1 MPFPAHIDLR
11 EQADRLT
18 QNGAHLIAQGHARDA
33 VLILRQ
39 ALALQPR
46 LADAHYHLGHALR
59 ETGQTPQALQ
69 AYQQALSCN
78 DAHVPT
84 WLRLAELQREEGC
97 LSDAATAYR
106 RALALRPDLPE
117 VHLDLGMLLDDMG
130 QHIEAESAYR
140 QAIHHRP
147 GYAEAHQN
155 LGALMVTLGRLSDA
169 EESCR
174 QALALQPESALAHAC
189 LASVLILQNQLPQG
203 ESHYRKAVAL
213 DPDNAPFQEHLGAVL
228 HRQNKFAQAESVYRR
243 VLALD
248 PGDWDT
254 WSNLGTV
261 LDNLNR
267 LPESEAA
274 LRQAHALR
282 PDSPDIR
289 FGLAFTLLRQGKLAE
304 AWPLYESRYDAER
317 QTLTRWPM
325 PTTLNYPQWQ
335 GESLQGKSL
344 VLWQEQGFGDM
355 IQFARYLS
363 RIKALGASRIILVCQ
378 NPLKPLFEGLSQVD
392 AVVGTGKAAT
402 MDDAQA
408 LVGYDYWTLIMSLP
422 HLLNTATFDD
432 IPPAVYLQPDPARL
446 ARWRPRLDGLPGM
459 KVGLAWKGNAQH
471 LNDDNRSLSSLRALA
486 PLWQVPGVSFV
497 SVQKGQGED
506 EARAPLDDQPL
517 LHLGSDIAD
526 FADSAAIIAQLDLL
540 ICVDTA
546 AVHLAGALGV
556 ACWTL
561 IPIEGTDWRWMLD
574 RETSPWYPG
583 TMRLFR
589 QTTLGDWNG
598 PVEQLRQA
606 LLTRC
611 LERNTTSAE

>member
-11 EQADRLT
+11 EQADQLAR
-18 QNGAHLIAQGHARDA
+18 NGARLIAQGRAQDA
-33 VLILRQ
+33 ILILRQ

-46 LADAHYHLGHALR
+46 LADAHYHLGHALQQ
-59 ETGQTPQALQ
+59 GHQTQQALQ
-69 AYQQALSCN
+69 AYLQALSCN

-84 WLRLAELQREEGC
+84 WLRLAELHREQGR
-97 LSDAATAYR
+97 LNDAAAAYR

-117 VHLDLGMLLDDMG
+117 IHHDLGMLLDDMG
-130 QHIEAESAYR
+130 HHIEAESAYR
-140 QAIHHRP
+140 QAIRHRP

-155 LGALMVTLGRLSDA
+155 LGALMVTLGRLPDA

-174 QALALQPESALAHAC
+174 QVLALQPGAALAHAY

-213 DPDNAPFQEHLGAVL
+213 DPGNASLLEQLGAVL

-243 VLALD
+243 VLALN

-254 WSNLGTV
+254 WSNLGVV

-267 LPESEAA
+267 LPESEDA
-274 LRQAHALR
+274 LLRAFALR
-282 PDSPDIR
+282 PQSPDIR
-289 FGLAFTLLRQGKLAE
+289 FGLAFALLRQGRLAQ
-304 AWPLYESRYDAER
+304 AWPLYESRYDPNR
-317 QTLTRWPM
+317 QTFTRWPM

-335 GESLQGKSL
+335 GESLQGRSL
-344 VLWQEQGFGDM
+344 VIWQEQGFGDM

-363 RIKALGASRIILVCQ
+363 RLKALGASRIILVCQ
-378 NPLKPLFEGLSQVD
+378 HPLKPLFEGLPQVD
-392 AVVGTGKAAT
+392 KVVGTGKSAT
-402 MDDAQA
+402 MQDAQA
-408 LVGYDYWTLIMSLP
+408 LIGYDYWTLIMSLP
-422 HLLNTATFDD
+422 HLLGTATFDD
-432 IPPAVYLQPDPARL
+432 IPPAVYLQPAPARM
-446 ARWRPRLDGLPGM
+446 AQWRQRLDGLPGM

-471 LNDDNRSLSSLRALA
+471 LNDGNRSLSSLRALA
-486 PLWQVPGVSFV
+486 PLWQVPGASFV
-497 SVQKGQGED
+497 SLQKGQGEE
-506 EARAPLDDQPL
+506 EARLLAHEQPL

-526 FADSAAIIAQLDLL
+526 FADSAAVIAQLDLL
-540 ICVDTA
+540 ISVDTA

-556 ACWTL
+556 PCWAL

-574 RETSPWYPG
+574 GETSPWYPG
-583 TMRLFR
+583 TLRLFR
-589 QTTLGDWNG
+589 QTTVGDWGG

-611 LERNTTSAE
+611 LERNAASAG